1 MSKNKSNI
9 GIPLYDGQKTLDVSK
24 ILVYDFYYDH
34 MIPKWSKPAY
44 LYSYWQSCTINKNR
58 LFFEDIND
66 VVEVKDYYLQEKSK
80 KSY

>member
-44 LYSYWQSCTINKNR
+44 LYSY
-58 LFFEDIND
+58 
-66 VVEVKDYYLQEKSK
+66 
-80 KSY
+80 